1 MLRIDALQALDIL
14 QGKNEQQI
22 DFYNCT
28 DSNHLPDLCFLDI
41 CHLKQANIRMI
52 TKKANAMDGTIITA
66 NGVVIDV
73 SDAGKIG
80 TFS

>member
-1 MLRIDALQALDIL
+1 MNSKLTFIIV
-14 QGKNEQQI
+14 QI
-22 DFYNCT
+22 V
-28 DSNHLPDLCFLDI
+28 NHLPDLCFLDI

-73 SDAGKIG
+73 SDAGKTG
-80 TFS
+80 TFL